1 MEVIVKYKPN
11 KSSKSS
17 DFRIN
22 RRIVQEYG
30 FQEAKRIGALDSI
43 SEEKAKHKSLKNKL
57 KHKKKK
63 NNKDNKNKLH
73 IGIEHEKRYQEF
85 IENGGDPN
93 ECPFD

>member
-57 KHKKKK
+57 KHKRKKK
-63 NNKDNKNKLH
+63 NKNNKERTH
-73 IGIEHEKRYQEF
+73 TGIEYEQKYKEF
-85 IENGGDPN
+85 IKNGGDPN
-93 ECPFD
+93 ECPFN

>member
-17 DFRIN
+17 DFRTN
-22 RRIVQEYG
+22 PRIVQEYG
-30 FQEAKRIGALDSI
+30 FQEAKRIGALYSI
-43 SEEKAKHKSLKNKL
+43 REEKEKHKSLKNKL
-57 KHKKKK
+57 KHKKK
-63 NNKDNKNKLH
+63 NKKNKNKLH
-73 IGIEHEKRYQEF
+73 IGIEHEKKYQEF

>member
-1 MEVIVKYKPN
+1 MEVIVKYKLN

-22 RRIVQEYG
+22 RRIIQEYG

-43 SEEKAKHKSLKNKL
+43 LKEKEKHQSL
-57 KHKKKK
+57 KKK
-63 NNKDNKNKLH
+63 NKNKRKKKNKACKNKIH
-73 IGIEHEKRYQEF
+73 IGMEHEKKYREF